1 MLLSFLT
8 PRHIIFL
15 LSSLTVF
22 LWIVWSGRVT
32 DLQTSITNYVRPEE
46 DESSLIIN
54 NNAVDPSQLCTPEM
68 FNDGKWVPTQ
78 LLDPYNATAADVER
92 IGQYTCKEGFQHKC
106 YLRPGKEF
114 LRSAKM
120 YVYLLLN
127 LRDYGSLLLIFH
139 TRLCGSPGSI
149 TNGKQIATF

>member
-1 MLLSFLT
+1 MVLSFLT

-22 LWIVWSGRVT
+22 LWIIWSGRLS
-32 DLQTSITNYVRPEE
+32 DIQTSITNYVRPEE
-46 DESSLIIN
+46 EESSLIIN
-54 NNAVDPSQLCTPEM
+54 NKAVDPRQLCTPET
-68 FNDGKWVPTQ
+68 FNEGKWVPTQ
-78 LLDPYNATAADVER
+78 LLDPYSATVADVER

-114 LRSAKM
+114 VRSAKM
-120 YVYLLLN
+120 YVYLTLN
-127 LRDYGSLLLIFH
+127 LHDYGSLTLISH
-139 TRLCGSPGSI
+139 TQLYGSLGSI